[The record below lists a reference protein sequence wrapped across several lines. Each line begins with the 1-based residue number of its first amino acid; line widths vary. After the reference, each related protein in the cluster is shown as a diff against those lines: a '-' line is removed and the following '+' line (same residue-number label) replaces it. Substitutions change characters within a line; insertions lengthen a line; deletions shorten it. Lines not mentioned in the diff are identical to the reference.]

1 MQRFIRVKTLQ
12 KFRAVRP
19 TVRTDFNQVAG
30 SSLAERAGVLGSGA
44 PSPFNHYLGLGA
56 VIGTR
61 RRAFLTRRQ
70 AASRT
75 PRTPGSP
82 AVGACSIVL
91 GNGALLL

>member
-12 KFRAVRP
+12 KFRAVHP

-56 VIGTR
+56 VYWNETTCV
-61 RRAFLTRRQ
+61 LD
-70 AASRT
+70 AAAGRIKNTSDAWVAR
-75 PRTPGSP
+75 G
-82 AVGACSIVL
+82 GC
-91 GNGALLL
+91 LLHCAW